1 MSCTVSWSLRV
12 LYEKDEQLY
21 REERAKNEFMITQK
35 QIFLQKVTDI
45 TEELQRKSI
54 SIDELN

>member
-1 MSCTVSWSLRV
+1 MQ
-12 LYEKDEQLY
+12 YEQLY

-35 QIFLQKVTDI
+35 KIFLQKVTDI